1 MSHGISAYQWI
12 GEDAIGEKMV
22 KMFALVLPS
31 ANSDHQIG
39 QLPHHPGTIFFT
51 PRSSPLLGTLSQVW
65 GPFAQ
70 KRGVLGCGCAPFLLN
85 MLSLAIRLA
94 RGKLTR
100 KYWTQ
105 RS

>member
-1 MSHGISAYQWI
+1 
-12 GEDAIGEKMV
+12 MV

-39 QLPHHPGTIFFT
+39 QLPHHPGTIFFI

-70 KRGVLGCGCAPFLLN
+70 KRGVVCQGHLSELSNPLN
-85 MLSLAIRLA
+85 RGAVPDLAD
-94 RGKLTR
+94 
-100 KYWTQ
+100 
-105 RS
+105 